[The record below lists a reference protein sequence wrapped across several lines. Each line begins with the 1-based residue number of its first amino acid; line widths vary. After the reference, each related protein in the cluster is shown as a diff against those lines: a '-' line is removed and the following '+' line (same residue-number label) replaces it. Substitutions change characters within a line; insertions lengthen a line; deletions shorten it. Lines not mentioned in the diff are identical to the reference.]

1 MSSRTIR
8 VTGKGKL
15 KVKPDMTR
23 ITIDLT
29 GLNKEYSE
37 TVKASSENAKD
48 LKSLLKKENFEPED
62 IRTLFFNVDIE
73 KESYKDENDE
83 WKTRFLGYR
92 YKHTLKIEFPNDKK
106 KLGDIFNLLTDCS
119 LQPDF
124 RLSFF
129 LKDSEKSKNE
139 LLAHAV
145 TDAKEKAEILTKAAE
160 VKLQEIISIDHS
172 WQDIEFEVI
181 PMRSMP
187 NYLHKSELND
197 KTSYNI
203 DIEPEDI
210 DVSDTVTIVWNIK

>member
-8 VTGKGKL
+8 VTEKGKL

-23 ITIDLT
+23 ISIELT

-37 TVKASSENAKD
+37 TVKASSEDTKA

-62 IRTLFFNVDIE
+62 IRTLVFNVDIE

-119 LQPDF
+119 LLPDF

-129 LKDSEKSKNE
+129 LKDSEKSKSPF
-139 LLAHAV
+139 
-145 TDAKEKAEILTKAAE
+145 
-160 VKLQEIISIDHS
+160 ISFKNPS
-172 WQDIEFEVI
+172 TERKSVVFPI
-181 PMRSMP
+181 PLGPSIHTISPCFICR
-187 NYLHKSELND
+187 
-197 KTSYNI
+197 
-203 DIEPEDI
+203 
-210 DVSDTVTIVWNIK
+210 DTFSSTGTFP